1 MTVFSAVVSWIM
13 VDAGSRK
20 QFFASLLGRPICS
33 LSLPLLQQCCSAL
46 QAANQQCACTQ
57 PSAAVTLSYSGIVPQ
72 SALCFC
78 MLSSLGS
85 APASSPL
92 LCPPAAAPLCNSAPA
107 AQQKS
112 CTICVPAAAE
122 KGVRLDRMS
131 RDDLYLVDVHPLVV
145 SSHEA
150 SMAVARVFLH
160 RLMGSSWGPSSPV
173 KDAALQQLASEP
185 FQPAGGAAGSN
196 GAQVPSL
203 SLQAAVG
210 QEATPCT
217 GLARSTHF
225 SRSASQQSWLITPA
239 SDYEAGRL
247 SVLGDWPG
255 PTGAAMQQAATQPA
269 SAAGEVHTH
278 VRQALSSP
286 VQHKQI
292 AATAG
297 SCHSSQ
303 LSERPAAS
311 MSKRRRL
318 SFDD

>member
-1 MTVFSAVVSWIM
+1 M
-13 VDAGSRK
+13 VG
-20 QFFASLLGRPICS
+20 
-33 LSLPLLQQCCSAL
+33 CSACY
-46 QAANQQCACTQ
+46 AAHPQLIACA
-57 PSAAVTLSYSGIVPQ
+57 II
-72 SALCFC
+72 
-78 MLSSLGS
+78 
-85 APASSPL
+85 
-92 LCPPAAAPLCNSAPA
+92 AAA
-107 AQQKS
+107 AQLRS
-112 CTICVPAAAE
+112 CMICVPAATE

-160 RLMGSSWGPSSPV
+160 RLMGSSWGPNSPARE
-173 KDAALQQLASEP
+173 AALQQPACKP
-185 FQPAGGAAGSN
+185 VQPAGGAVRSN
-196 GAQVPSL
+196 AAQVPSL

-217 GLARSTHF
+217 GPAHSPHC

-255 PTGAAMQQAATQPA
+255 PSGAAMQPAAVQPA
-269 SAAGEVHTH
+269 SVAGEVHPH

-286 VQHKQI
+286 VQHKRTV
-292 AATAG
+292 AT
-297 SCHSSQ
+297 SDNPHSSQ

-318 SFDD
+318 SFDE